1 MHCSKLLSLTFLVL
15 LTTKPLL
22 AHQSECHEQSNASFN
37 RPCLERLIPR
47 SLDPTS
53 RNMMQPM
60 VVKVSNQ
67 YSVSESLTQDNQPLI
82 VVIGAS
88 GRTGKLVLEG
98 LAKRDLRIRA
108 LSRDTAK
115 ASADIQ
121 GDYEWVQA
129 DVTQPETLVMALQE
143 TDIIISTIGAK
154 PGKGVNGP
162 ESVVYK
168 GVKNLVDEAKRAG
181 IRHIIYMSSI
191 GAGGS
196 QHFSTVFLNLFMN
209 KTMKWKSLG
218 EEYIRSS
225 GIDFTIVRPGGLY
238 GEPGTQGIK
247 FDQGDKIIGS
257 IPRGDVASVLIEAV
271 YNVDAINKTFEIIND
286 KSLPID
292 AWKDDFKNLKTGEY
306 GTIQSGRLP
315 FSYWGSMLIFVLLIV
330 LLIRRRRRRKR
341 EV

>member
-47 SLDPTS
+47 SLDPTN

-129 DVTQPETLVMALQE
+129 DVTQPETLVMALQD

-154 PGKGVNGP
+154 PGRGVNGP

-168 GVKNLVDEAKRAG
+168 GVINLVDEAKRAG
-181 IRHIIYMSSI
+181 TRH
-191 GAGGS
+191 
-196 QHFSTVFLNLFMN
+196 
-209 KTMKWKSLG
+209 
-218 EEYIRSS
+218 
-225 GIDFTIVRPGGLY
+225 
-238 GEPGTQGIK
+238 
-247 FDQGDKIIGS
+247 
-257 IPRGDVASVLIEAV
+257 
-271 YNVDAINKTFEIIND
+271 
-286 KSLPID
+286 
-292 AWKDDFKNLKTGEY
+292 
-306 GTIQSGRLP
+306 
-315 FSYWGSMLIFVLLIV
+315 
-330 LLIRRRRRRKR
+330 
-341 EV
+341 